1 MPRKLRIEYP
11 GAHYHVMGRA
21 NDGRPIF
28 TTDYQH
34 ELFLKALGEACEA
47 FHLQVRSYVLM
58 PNHYH
63 LLVSTPAGN
72 ISQAIGWLLTAFT
85 VRYNKS
91 HQRIGHV
98 FQGRF
103 KAQIIDDRGYART
116 LIPYLHLNP
125 IRSRIDGKPRVTGP
139 PELME
144 TFLWSSHACYTGR
157 RQPPPWLN
165 LDWLAFWGEASTAHA
180 SYRAEIHDLIQRTT
194 IPDPWVGLKDG
205 FILAEGSELLEIRRK
220 LNEREKYE
228 GIRLRQNR
236 PEENR
241 DAFVK
246 KLAAELEDVSLRL
259 WLLSRFTGDL
269 KTKIARDHGLKS
281 TSAMSSRVKYLLKK
295 AEELP
300 ELKQKM
306 QQLEQKVLRYE
317 VRGQT
322 LT

>member
-1 MPRKLRIEYP
+1 
-11 GAHYHVMGRA
+11 MGRA
-21 NDGRPIF
+21 NEGRPIF
-28 TTDYQH
+28 TTEHQH

-47 FHLQVRSYVLM
+47 YRLLVRAYVLM

-63 LLVSTPAGN
+63 LLVSTPEGN
-72 ISQAIGWLLTAFT
+72 ISQAMGWLLTSFT

-125 IRSRIDGKPRVTGP
+125 IRSRIDGQPRITGS
-139 PELME
+139 PELIE
-144 TFLWSSHACYTGR
+144 TFAWSSHAAYTGR
-157 RQPPPWLN
+157 RRPPRWLN
-165 LDWLAFWGEASTAHA
+165 LDWLAFWGQEKTAHA
-180 SYRAEIHDLIQRTT
+180 TYRGEMEALIRKTT
-194 IPDPWVGLKDG
+194 IPDPWKSLQDG
-205 FILAEGSELLEIRRK
+205 FILAEGSALQEIRQK
-220 LNEREKYE
+220 LGAREKYE
-228 GIRLRQNR
+228 GVRLRQNR
-236 PEENR
+236 PSGDR

-246 KLAAELEDVSLRL
+246 KLAAELADVNLRL

-295 AEELP
+295 AEENP
-300 ELKQKM
+300 ALKQG
-306 QQLEQKVLRYE
+306 LEELERKVLSYR
-317 VRGQT
+317 VNP
-322 LT
+322 